1 LNHRGVYPG
10 SVSHRRRLVL
20 VANPAAGGGSAA
32 RVIPQ
37 VVDGLEGAGVDVVLC
52 REASAEA
59 LTTTLARELTSDPDG
74 VVALGGD
81 GTVHLVINALGDRPV
96 CPMGIIPI
104 GTGNDIASSWGI
116 PSDTDGALE
125 CLLAGLQGEPRKVDV
140 GVIAKGE
147 NTTRFGAVYSAGFD
161 AIVNERAN
169 SMRFPRGSSRYILA
183 LLIELA
189 SLRPR
194 RYRLTIDGVSREQ
207 DALLVAVA
215 NGPSFGGGMRVAPD
229 ASLTDGLLDVFV
241 LTPVSRLTFLRIFPK
256 VYSGTHIS
264 HPAVE
269 IIRASEVSVDVE
281 GIVGY
286 VDGER
291 HDSLPVSLHVNS
303 SALSILA

>member
-1 LNHRGVYPG
+1 M
-10 SVSHRRRLVL
+10 SQRRRLVL
-20 VANPAAGGGSAA
+20 VANPAAGGGSARTA
-32 RVIPQ
+32 IPRVI
-37 VVDGLEGAGVDVVLC
+37 DRLESAGVEVVLC
-52 REASAEA
+52 CEDSAEA
-59 LTTTLARELTSDPDG
+59 LKKTLARQLERSADG

-81 GTVHLVINALGDRPV
+81 GTVHLVINSLGEAPP

-104 GTGNDIASSWGI
+104 GTGNDIAASWGI
-116 PSDTDGALE
+116 PSNTDEALE
-125 CLLAGLQGEPRKVDV
+125 CLLAALEGDPRRVDV
-140 GVIAKGE
+140 GVITKGG
-147 NTTRFGAVYSAGFD
+147 NTTLFGAVYSAGFD

-169 SMRFPRGSSRYILA
+169 AMRFPRGSSRYIFA

-229 ASLTDGLLDVFV
+229 ASLTDGKLDVFV
-241 LTPVSRLTFLRIFPK
+241 LRPLPRRTFLRIFPR
-256 VYSGTHIS
+256 VYSGTHVS
-264 HPAVE
+264 HPAVD
-269 IIRASEVSVDVE
+269 IIRAGEVSVEVE

-291 HDSLPVSLHVNS
+291 HDSLPVSLRVNS
-303 SALSILA
+303 SALPILA

>member
-1 LNHRGVYPG
+1 
-10 SVSHRRRLVL
+10 VSQRRRLVL
-20 VANPAAGGGSAA
+20 VANPAAGGGSARTA
-32 RVIPQ
+32 IPRVI
-37 VVDGLEGAGVDVVLC
+37 DGLESAGVEVVLC
-52 REASAEA
+52 REESAEA
-59 LTTTLARELTSDPDG
+59 LEKTLARELESVPDG

-81 GTVHLVINALGDRPV
+81 GTVHLVINALGEAPP

-116 PSDTDGALE
+116 PRDTDQALE
-125 CLLAGLQGEPRKVDV
+125 CLLAALESDPRKVDV
-140 GVIAKGE
+140 GVITKGE
-147 NTTRFGAVYSAGFD
+147 TTTLFGAVYSAGFD

-169 SMRFPRGSSRYILA
+169 SMRFPRGSSRYIFA

-194 RYRLTIDGVSREQ
+194 RYRLTIDGVTREQ

-229 ASLTDGLLDVFV
+229 ASLTDGKLDVFV
-241 LTPVSRLTFLRIFPK
+241 LRPLPRRTFLRIFPK
-256 VYSGTHIS
+256 VYSGTHVS

-269 IIRASEVSVDVE
+269 IIRAREVSVDVG

-291 HDSLPVSLHVNS
+291 HHSLPVSLRVNS
-303 SALSILA
+303 SALPILA

>member
-1 LNHRGVYPG
+1 M
-10 SVSHRRRLVL
+10 SQRRRLVL
-20 VANPAAGGGSAA
+20 VANPAAGGGSARTVIP
-32 RVIPQ
+32 RVI
-37 VVDGLEGAGVDVVLC
+37 DRLESAGVEVVLC
-52 REASAEA
+52 REDSAEA
-59 LTTTLARELTSDPDG
+59 LTKTLARQLEHAADG

-81 GTVHLVINALGDRPV
+81 GTVHLVINSLGEAPP

-125 CLLAGLQGEPRKVDV
+125 CLLAALEGDPRRVDV
-140 GVIAKGE
+140 GVITKGE
-147 NTTRFGAVYSAGFD
+147 NTTLFGAVYSAGFD

-169 SMRFPRGSSRYILA
+169 AMRFPRGSSRYIFA

-229 ASLTDGLLDVFV
+229 ASLTDGKLDVFV
-241 LTPVSRLTFLRIFPK
+241 LRPLPRRTFLRVFPR
-256 VYSGTHIS
+256 VYSGTHVS
-264 HPAVE
+264 HPAVD
-269 IIRASEVSVDVE
+269 IIRAREVSVDVE

-291 HDSLPVSLHVNS
+291 HDSLPVSLRVNS
-303 SALSILA
+303 SALPILA